1 MTTPPAP
8 LPGWYPDPAGGPGQ
22 RYWDGREWIS
32 AAPPPGPTPPGTP
45 PPPMTPGGPSG
56 LPPQPGKPGMSK
68 GKKIGLGVG
77 GAFIALAA
85 LGSIGD
91 SETKKPEN
99 SSSASREASSPSFK
113 ADTPAAPKTKETAAA
128 GSAVRDGK
136 FEFRV
141 LGVATA
147 KTVGDPGGNP
157 YMQETA
163 QGTFVVVTVSVTN
176 IGNEPQSFFA
186 TNQKL
191 IDAQGREYEPS
202 SKADLYINEDAL
214 GTDINPGNSIQVR
227 LAFDV
232 PPGTAVSALQ
242 LHDSMF
248 SGGVSVAVSGRAG

>member
-1 MTTPPAP
+1 
-8 LPGWYPDPAGGPGQ
+8 
-22 RYWDGREWIS
+22 
-32 AAPPPGPTPPGTP
+32 
-45 PPPMTPGGPSG
+45 
-56 LPPQPGKPGMSK
+56 MST

-77 GAFIALAA
+77 GAFLALVAI
-85 LGSIGD
+85 GSIGD
-91 SETKKPEN
+91 SDTKKSDVS
-99 SSSASREASSPSFK
+99 SSSARDISSPTFK
-113 ADTPAAPKTKETAAA
+113 ADTPPVPKTKETAAP

-136 FEFRV
+136 FEFKV
-141 LGVATA
+141 LDVTTA

-163 QGTFVVVTVSVTN
+163 QGTFIVVTVSVTN

-191 IDAQGREYEPS
+191 IDAQGRKYEPS

-214 GTDINPGNSIQVR
+214 GTDINPGNAIQVK

-232 PPGTAVSALQ
+232 PPGTTASALQ

-248 SGGVSVAVSGRAG
+248 SGGVSLALPGRVG

>member
-1 MTTPPAP
+1 
-8 LPGWYPDPAGGPGQ
+8 
-22 RYWDGREWIS
+22 
-32 AAPPPGPTPPGTP
+32 
-45 PPPMTPGGPSG
+45 
-56 LPPQPGKPGMSK
+56 MSK

-91 SETKKPEN
+91 SETKKSDVS
-99 SSSASREASSPSFK
+99 SSSARDASSPSIK

-128 GSAVRDGK
+128 GSSVRDGK
-136 FEFRV
+136 FEFKV
-141 LGVATA
+141 LDVSTA
-147 KTVGDPGGNP
+147 KTVGAPSGNP

-186 TNQKL
+186 SNQKL

-202 SKADLYINEDAL
+202 TTADMYINEDAL
-214 GTDINPGNSIQVR
+214 GTDINPGNAIQVK

-242 LHDSMF
+242 LHDSLF
-248 SGGVSVAVSGRAG
+248 SGGSSVALPGRAG